1 VSSPAEPT
9 AIGGA
14 VLVWIGGMLVQ
25 AALMVRAY
33 RLLALE
39 RRRPTALQ
47 AWRQPRLALA
57 VAVLVAVSV
66 TVAAEARLDLHRHPV
81 TTSQTHHHRL

>member
-1 VSSPAEPT
+1 
-9 AIGGA
+9 
-14 VLVWIGGMLVQ
+14 MLAQ
-25 AALMVRAY
+25 AGLMVRAY

-39 RRRPTALQ
+39 HRRPRSALG
-47 AWRQPRLALA
+47 AWRRPRVALA

-81 TTSQTHHHRL
+81 TTSQTHHRRL